1 VVTGPCWNRD
11 NDGVVRVEAQ
21 AELIATR
28 GEVWELLAEPR
39 HLADWWP
46 DYSTI
51 RPDRRGAAEGARW
64 QVVRGSTPG
73 LLRRPGGEGM
83 LVITKVE
90 TELRLAWHD
99 LQQDFDAEIS
109 LEPAP
114 EGHTRAT
121 LVVEAP
127 AWRIVAE
134 GLRSTPRHALARLH
148 ALCQTAASL

>member
-1 VVTGPCWNRD
+1 
-11 NDGVVRVEAQ
+11 VRVEAQ
-21 AELIATR
+21 TELIATR
-28 GEVWELLAEPR
+28 NDVWALLAEPR

-51 RPDRRGAAEGARW
+51 RPDRRGLAEGARW
-64 QVVRGSTPG
+64 EVVRGSTPG
-73 LLRRPGGEGM
+73 LLRRPRSEGM
-83 LVITKVE
+83 VVITKAE
-90 TELRLAWHD
+90 PERTLAWRD
-99 LQQDFDAEIS
+99 LQQGFEAEIR

-134 GLRSTPRHALARLH
+134 GLRLTPRQALARLH

>member
-1 VVTGPCWNRD
+1 VTGPCRNRD
-11 NDGVVRVEAQ
+11 NPGVVRVEAQ
-21 AELIATR
+21 TELIATR
-28 GEVWELLAEPR
+28 HDVWELLAEPR

-51 RPDRRGAAEGARW
+51 RPDRRGLAEGARW
-64 QVVRGSTPG
+64 EVVRGSTPG
-73 LLRRPGGEGM
+73 LLRRPRSEGM
-83 LVITKVE
+83 VLITKAE
-90 TELRLAWHD
+90 PERRLAWRD
-99 LQQDFDAEIS
+99 LQQGFEAEIR

-114 EGHTRAT
+114 EGHTRAM

-134 GLRSTPRHALARLH
+134 GLRLTPRQALARLH

>member
-1 VVTGPCWNRD
+1 M
-11 NDGVVRVEAQ
+11 RVEAQ
-21 AELIATR
+21 SELIATR
-28 GEVWELLAEPR
+28 RDVWELLAEPR

-51 RPDRRGAAEGARW
+51 RPDRRGLAEGARW
-64 QVVRGSTPG
+64 QLVRGSTPG

-90 TELRLAWHD
+90 PGLRLAWHD
-99 LQQDFDAEIS
+99 LQQDFKADLR

-114 EGHTRAT
+114 EGHTRAM

-134 GLRSTPRHALARLH
+134 GLRSTPRQALARLH